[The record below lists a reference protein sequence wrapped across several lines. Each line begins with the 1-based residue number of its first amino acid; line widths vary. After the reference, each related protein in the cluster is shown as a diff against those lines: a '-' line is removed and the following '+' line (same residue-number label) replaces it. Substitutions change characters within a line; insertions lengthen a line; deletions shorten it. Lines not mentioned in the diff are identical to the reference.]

1 LWSDNAGLLPNKK
14 NSSILTKKSN
24 IGIKI
29 NAKSLQNKT
38 FASESA
44 VSDKETQ
51 KETVSQPDKTNN
63 TSTSTLNLTGTKSN
77 NVGNGLLLLGAYSGS
92 SDDDSS

>member
-14 NSSILTKKSN
+14 NSLISVKKSN

-29 NAKSLQNKT
+29 NAKPLQNKT
-38 FASESA
+38 LVSESA
-44 VSDKETQ
+44 MSDKKTD
-51 KETVSQPDKTNN
+51 KETVSQSDKTNN
-63 TSTSTLNLTGTKSN
+63 TSTSTSSTTGTKSN
-77 NVGNGLLLLGAYSGS
+77 NVGNGLSLLGAYSGS